1 MDPVA
6 VIVVAYRLLQGRAHR
21 AMSSAVSGATWRRP
35 LPSISRSTTPSCPAE
50 PRTNLSTIAGGC
62 SRSAIRTS
70 TAPTSLRSSTSGP
83 TTGLPPRDDARAKGA
98 RLANLAEGQTPDKSK
113 RRLPPHIVLNVTPEM
128 ELMRREIFGPI
139 LPILTYD
146 EPQEVVDAINARD
159 RPRPSRAIPGI
170 CPRESL
176 RCSTLFRHAP
186 GGRRSRDGEGRSARL
201 ARYAATTQWRRSALP
216 TWRPARVGAIRSPAR
231 SSCLGGA
238 PSLLARPLRSGPP
251 PYLLR
256 SSLSTN
262 HRSYS
267 AKRPCL
273 VWIASRLPCG
283 GLTQGPRLAPLR
295 SWIEETR
302 RRLRGEFS
310 D

>member
-170 CPRESL
+170 CPRSL
-176 RCSTLFRHAP
+176 CA
-186 GGRRSRDGEGRSARL
+186 ARL
-201 ARYAATTQWRRSALP
+201 CFGTLQADVVAAMAKAGQRGSRGMRQPPSGGDQLFQPGALLALEQFDHP
-216 TWRPARVGAIRSPAR
+216 RDLRAFAGGVAVGAAVALRAAAIFAAVFAFDKSSFVFGETAVLVMDCEPPAVR
-231 SSCLGGA
+231 
-238 PSLLARPLRSGPP
+238 
-251 PYLLR
+251 
-256 SSLSTN
+256 
-262 HRSYS
+262 
-267 AKRPCL
+267 
-273 VWIASRLPCG
+273 